1 VSIRSDDD
9 DSYERPATGLRGLPC
24 GGNPSSVGAL
34 GKLRRLGA
42 GWEGGPSGMPWW
54 PLWGAQR
61 ARSRARGSGIT
72 ELGGEVVGL
81 STGDL
86 SASALG
92 TGASVETSHR
102 PGLPTQRGPESV
114 ACPVTMRRVAE
125 ALDRLEIRYLTDGDG
140 SLLAMWE
147 RHALLF
153 ALEGPD
159 DEILVMRGRPHA
171 TVPPDWADRS
181 YRVVN
186 EWNHTRRFCK
196 AYVGDATERGQL
208 PIYAE
213 IQIPLLSGV
222 HDALLD
228 EMLDCAAA
236 VTSAFVDWLYD
247 EGSLL

>member
-1 VSIRSDDD
+1 
-9 DSYERPATGLRGLPC
+9 
-24 GGNPSSVGAL
+24 
-34 GKLRRLGA
+34 
-42 GWEGGPSGMPWW
+42 MPWW

-61 ARSRARGSGIT
+61 SRLRSRGTDTLTGSSVTSLMGT
-72 ELGGEVVGL
+72 PVGSVVEVVPR
-81 STGDL
+81 
-86 SASALG
+86 AEVPA
-92 TGASVETSHR
+92 
-102 PGLPTQRGPESV
+102 QRVPDCL
-114 ACPVTMRRVAE
+114 ARPVTMARVRS

-147 RHALLF
+147 RHAVLF

-159 DEILVMRGRPHA
+159 DEILVMRGRPHG
-171 TVPPDWADRS
+171 TVTPDWADRA

-196 AYVGDATERGQL
+196 AYIGDPTERGML

-213 IQIPLLSGV
+213 IQVPLLSGV
-222 HDALLD
+222 HDPLLD

-247 EGSLL
+247 EGGLL